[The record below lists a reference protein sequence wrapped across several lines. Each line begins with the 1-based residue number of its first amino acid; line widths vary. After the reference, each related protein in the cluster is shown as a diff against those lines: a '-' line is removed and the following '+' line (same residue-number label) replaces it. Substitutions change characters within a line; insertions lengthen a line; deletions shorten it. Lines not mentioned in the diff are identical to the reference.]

1 MKTNMNKKDSK
12 NSNNNFKKLSKKN
25 SKKDDKINNKNDDE
39 IDNKNDDEIDHK
51 IDDKIKWVEE
61 NTKSRNIYDDINYK
75 IEPIKI
81 IYKYKNINRKV
92 QYLTYIYL
100 GSLGKKYEKILNKI
114 ENLNLFDTLLEITKE
129 EEYKLIEGF
138 GELWM
143 IKFFNIYHISAF
155 VNKLE
160 DKPELKKK
168 ILKKYDEEWL
178 EKFISKFKKEIVYKK
193 VNYSFSDLVK
203 FQYKIKMGKKLEK
216 VLVEKEDIEELNFSY
231 ESKENKN
238 LLTKLDISQLG
249 GSNSFIEDKY
259 DDEQIF
265 STWNNVLFDDNDM
278 NNSNNSYNGY
288 NGYNGNNVLF
298 GGDDGDEDVD
308 DTMNYAE
315 DMDDDDDFN
324 LSNIYPNEIL
334 GENEDEETIKTGFT
348 ENVAESM
355 NYEEIEKLYQ
365 TDEMDKNINTTN
377 TMISNVL
384 SNSKLVEKK
393 QNYMIKFDD
402 YQDADIDNENISNV
416 YLKKF
421 VYTHFIFKDDSIKN
435 VKNKICAVIKGN
447 ERFSPNMYL
456 IPSRMYLWS
465 EYIYNDK
472 LEKVMIGQKWLKKND
487 LLNVDIEPLDIS
499 NYDNLTDKIKNLRD
513 TLKRYGGKIR
523 REDEE
528 TNLLLDYSNYM
539 LNDTIYMCDIYN
551 ELGEEY
557 KCNSEQLKNI
567 TETFFKIYFPKIK
580 SEDIQPIIDFL
591 NNENKKTEEI
601 KMKNTFDT
609 IYNDLLLEKE
619 ITDLIEH
626 VKMNKK
632 KEYQEIF
639 EDGNFITQ
647 SVIHVQLDISD
658 PQLEKENNENLSK
671 IGKLGKSN
679 FSSIILPKLDLFRI
693 FNDFEPDYRYPFI
706 QYQIPDGQ
714 IIFKYYDEYMSEFSK
729 SKDNVD
735 MVTKWFENS
744 PYGISFKIRLVTEK
758 DGINMEKFMAI
769 NINDIGKIEYKTQ
782 WKEEDNANMNNVINT
797 YDYVKDLV
805 DRINKTLENHP
816 RKITVRK
823 PENYEFRFAF
833 INCIQRFKLPN
844 NKIINH
850 NDLSDFCVYF
860 YPYISLQID
869 PKKRV
874 GKSTT
879 EDTKSKYGS
888 YLRYKRV
895 SKFDNTIKIEQRI
908 LSYIRNFDFEDDILA
923 EEISKQFNITTERA
937 KEEIQLVREK
947 FPNIGKVKKSQLKK
961 SDEVP
966 KFKPPGIGIDIQGK
980 IPEKYKI
987 RISGAREQTQL
998 ERIISF
1004 MNVLMY
1010 LYTETYINKNH
1021 EYQEIKNKLKKLTN
1035 IAKRRGKVEEIVN
1048 YQKEINTIKQMA
1060 QIDKKRLGY
1069 TPEEGRDQYSRL
1081 CQNSGNDKKRRP
1093 IQTLLGNFQQLIAK
1107 GYTFNKKTNEYEKK
1121 VKIKSKGKK
1130 DMEIVLKAI
1139 KMTAN
1144 DEITGQSNDIFYTCN
1159 PEDNGQHMYIGF
1171 LTRSNNPFGECMP
1184 CCFKKNKFE
1193 TKNKE
1198 LVNFYKQCMSGKKLD
1213 TNKISQTSSM
1223 GDILYILQDTNK
1235 IQEGR
1240 IGDLPKYLN
1249 LITNVYF
1256 NRVKEIK
1263 NHYLQK
1269 TDSYFFK
1276 YGINQEEYSF
1286 INTIGTI
1293 LNKSVNEIKKLI
1305 VDFLKT
1311 DTDEMYYLSLN
1322 DGDIRTEYKIN
1333 DFARF
1338 ISDSEYI
1345 DYYYLKDLLKIPGLF
1360 TRNGIYPVVFNKSV
1374 IEIKKGLDDDKI
1386 KEDFY
1391 LMIDKSMIVDYDYY
1405 LNMFDTKDLLFLIKD
1420 GKYYY
1425 PIVEIS
1431 KPEETTKMISIK
1443 KLFSSNTDSEIINLI
1458 KKFYI
1463 NTIKD
1468 TKTEYLK
1475 IHTSARE
1482 TYSIINTI
1490 VNKNHEFEIKAQAVD
1505 SRFKCKYLIT
1515 KENCII
1521 PVIPSGIVDKIPI
1534 VCFNSLEYST
1544 RQDCFSKIKFL
1555 SINQSQQYLEK
1566 LYKLSNKK
1574 LNIKPVG
1581 LFYDFISDDNF
1592 ANIIGIMTSNNDLV
1606 PVSKQLIPIKELDNN
1621 NVNYQHRPLYHELD
1635 AKLANY
1641 NKNNFNIIDKRIKN
1655 VNRVKYLDESYQLF
1669 RFELSNMLSET
1680 KYDSTRSKLK
1690 KFIADKKSKEIQE
1703 LLLDLINGKDGD
1715 ELVKIINDLPN
1726 LDYYK
1731 MNNQRIMCA
1740 KHDEAQC
1747 VANPHCVY
1755 VEDTKVSK
1763 SKSKCSFA
1771 LTEKY
1776 LYEFIKKL
1784 SIELCEQEIKVYEL
1798 MKEKKYFVD
1807 DIVDHN
1813 NFTEKPGQ
1821 SIIKS
1826 SNTNL
1831 HKILTDMFGKEHIP
1845 KIGKRF
1851 ISKKKLN
1858 DIQNVLN
1865 ENPVKDVKDA
1875 YIQTIIPQ
1883 NYSIL
1888 RAYVNGYYWCKHKTY
1903 TLDSR
1908 NLGYYSDTQNE
1919 ILNLF
1924 RSQIIDWLNIPDNI
1938 KYLTDLD
1945 DETKKIISNPI
1956 INLDLKDKKTIENQ
1970 FIINK
1975 YIVRLMENNI
1985 EENLGF
1991 MELLILNNIH
2001 NIPIVIFINGTQKYY
2016 IKGNISK
2023 IKNETSDKYFNSS
2036 NINIGLDYNTDY
2048 KYPNTIESIYI
2059 K

>member
-1 MKTNMNKKDSK
+1 MKTNISKKDSK
-12 NSNNNFKKLSKKN
+12 NN
-25 SKKDDKINNKNDDE
+25 SKKHLKKSSKKDSKKSSKKDSKK
-39 IDNKNDDEIDHK
+39 KVVV
-51 IDDKIKWVEE
+51 DDKIKWVEE
-61 NTKSRNIYDDINYK
+61 SIEPRNIYENINYK
-75 IEPIKI
+75 IDPIKI
-81 IYKYKNINRKV
+81 LYKYKNINRKN
-92 QYLTYIYL
+92 QYLTYIFL
-100 GSLGKKYEKILNKI
+100 GSLGKKYEKILNRI
-114 ENLNLFDTLLEITKE
+114 ENLNLYDTLLEISKE

-143 IKFFNIYHISAF
+143 VKFFNIYHISGF

-168 ILKKYDEEWL
+168 LLKKYDEEWL
-178 EKFISKFKKEIVYKK
+178 ENFISKFKKEIVYKK
-193 VNYSFSDLVK
+193 VNYSFGDLVK
-203 FQYKIKMGKKLEK
+203 FQYKVKMGKKLEK
-216 VLVEKEDIEELNFSY
+216 ILIEKEDVEELDFSS
-231 ESKENKN
+231 ETKGNKN
-238 LLTKLDISQLG
+238 LLSKLDISQLG
-249 GSNSFIEDKY
+249 GMNDIEDGSV
-259 DDEQIF
+259 DDNNLSRWE
-265 STWNNVLFDDNDM
+265 NVLVGGGDDNDDM
-278 NNSNNSYNGY
+278 
-288 NGYNGNNVLF
+288 
-298 GGDDGDEDVD
+298 DIEDEQMD
-308 DTMNYAE
+308 YQSE
-315 DMDDDDDFN
+315 DMDADDDEYDP
-324 LSNIYPNEIL
+324 SNIYPTEL
-334 GENEDEETIKTGFT
+334 VSENEDEELVQTGPT
-348 ENVAESM
+348 KESVDESM
-355 NYEEIEKLYQ
+355 NYDEIEKLYQ

-377 TMISNVL
+377 TMISSVL
-384 SNSKLVEKK
+384 DNSKLVEKK

-402 YQDADIDNENISNV
+402 YQDTDIDNENISNV
-416 YLKKF
+416 YIKKF

-447 ERFSPNMYL
+447 SRFGPNMYL

-472 LEKVMIGQKWLKKND
+472 LEKVMIGQKWMKKNE
-487 LLNVDIEPLDIS
+487 LLNLDIEPLDIS

-513 TLKRYGGKIR
+513 TIKRYGGKIR

-528 TNLLLDYSNYM
+528 TNLLLDYSDYM
-539 LNDTIYMCDIYN
+539 LNDTIYMCDVYN

-557 KCNSEQLKNI
+557 KCNPEQLKNI
-567 TETFFKIYFPKIK
+567 TETFFKLYFPKIK
-580 SEDIQPIIDFL
+580 SEDIQGIIDFL
-591 NNENKKTEEI
+591 SDENKKTEEI
-601 KMKNTFDT
+601 KIKNTFDT
-609 IYNDLLLEKE
+609 IYNDALLEKE
-619 ITDLIEH
+619 ITDLIEA

-632 KEYQEIF
+632 KEYTEVF

-647 SVIHVQLDISD
+647 SVIHVQLEISD
-658 PQLEKENNENLSK
+658 PQLEKENKENLSK
-671 IGKLGKSN
+671 IGKIGKTN
-679 FSSIILPKLDLFRI
+679 FGSVLLPKLDLFRI

-714 IIFKYYDEYMSEFSK
+714 IIFKYFDEYMGEFSK

-744 PYGISFKIRLVTEK
+744 PYGISFKIRLVSEK
-758 DGINMEKFMAI
+758 DGVEVEKFMAI

-782 WKEEDNANMNNVINT
+782 WKEEDNANMNDIINT
-797 YDYVKDLV
+797 YDYVKELV

-850 NDLSDFCVYF
+850 NDLSDFCIYF
-860 YPYISLQID
+860 YPYISLQIE
-869 PKKRV
+869 PKKRI

-879 EDTKSKYGS
+879 EETKSKYGS

-895 SKFDNTIKIEQRI
+895 TKFDNTAKIEQRI
-908 LSYIRNFDFEDDILA
+908 LSYMRNFDFEDDILG
-923 EEISKQFNITTERA
+923 EEISKQFNITVERA
-937 KEEIQLVREK
+937 KEEIQKVRDK
-947 FPNIGKVKKSQLKK
+947 FPNLGKVKKTQLKK
-961 SDEVP
+961 SDDVP

-998 ERIISF
+998 ERIITF

-1010 LYTETYINKNH
+1010 LYSETYINKNP

-1035 IAKRRGKVEEIVN
+1035 IAKRRGKVEEVVN
-1048 YQKEINTIKQMA
+1048 YQKEVKTIKQMA
-1060 QIDKKRLGY
+1060 QLDKKRLGY
-1069 TPEEGRDQYSRL
+1069 TPEEGHDQYSRL

-1093 IQTLLGNFQQLIAK
+1093 VQTLLGNLQQLVSK
-1107 GYTFNKKTNEYEKK
+1107 GYSLNKKTGEYEKK
-1121 VKIKSKGKK
+1121 IKIKSKGKK
-1130 DMEIVLKAI
+1130 DMEIILKAI
-1139 KMTAN
+1139 KMTAQ
-1144 DEITGQSNDIFYTCN
+1144 DETSGQSNDIFYTCN

-1198 LVNFYKQCMSGKKLD
+1198 LVTFYKQCMGEKKSETD
-1213 TNKISQTSSM
+1213 KISQSGSQ

-1240 IGDLPKYLN
+1240 IGDLPKYLE

-1256 NRVKEIK
+1256 NKEKEIK
-1263 NHYLQK
+1263 NHYLLK
-1269 TDSYFFK
+1269 TSSYFFK
-1276 YGINQEEYSF
+1276 FGINQEEYSF
-1286 INTIGTI
+1286 INTMGTI
-1293 LNKSVNEIKKLI
+1293 LNKSVNEVKKLI

-1311 DTDEMYYLSLN
+1311 DTDEMYYFALN
-1322 DGDIRTEYKIN
+1322 DGDIRAEYKIN
-1333 DFARF
+1333 DFTRF
-1338 ISDSEYI
+1338 IQDSEYI

-1360 TRNGIYPVVFNKSV
+1360 TRNGIFPIVFNKSV
-1374 IEIKKGLDDDKI
+1374 IEIKKGLGEEKI

-1391 LMIDKSMIVDYDYY
+1391 LMIDKSMIIDYDYY

-1431 KPEETTKMISIK
+1431 KPEETSKTIEIK
-1443 KLFSSNTDSEIINLI
+1443 KLFTSSSNSNEVKLKSKFNANTDNEIIDMI

-1468 TKTEYLK
+1468 TRTEYPK
-1475 IHTSARE
+1475 THTSARE
-1482 TYSIINTI
+1482 TYSIINEI
-1490 VNKNHEFEIKAQAVD
+1490 VKKNPEFEIKAQAVD

-1521 PVIPSGIVDKIPI
+1521 PVIPSGIVDKVPI
-1534 VCFNSLEYST
+1534 ICFNSLEYST
-1544 RQDCFSKIKFL
+1544 RQDCFSKLKFPL
-1555 SINQSQQYLEK
+1555 INQTQDYLEK
-1566 LYKLSNKK
+1566 LFKLSGKK
-1574 LNIKPVG
+1574 LNIKPIG
-1581 LFYDFISDDNF
+1581 MFYDYISDDNF
-1592 ANIIGIMTSNNDLV
+1592 ADIIGIMTSNNDLV
-1606 PVSKQLIPIKELDNN
+1606 PVSKQLVPIKELDTN

-1641 NKNNFNIIDKRIKN
+1641 DKNYFNVIDKRIKN
-1655 VNRVKYLDESYQLF
+1655 VNRVKYLDEAYQLF
-1669 RFELSNMLSET
+1669 RFELSNVLSEP
-1680 KYDSTRSKLK
+1680 KYDTVKNKLK
-1690 KFIADKKSKEIQE
+1690 KFIADKKSKEIQQ
-1703 LLLDLINGKDGD
+1703 LLLDISNGKDGV
-1715 ELVKIINDLPN
+1715 ELVKIIDDLPN

-1731 MNNQRIMCA
+1731 MNNQRLVCA
-1740 KHDEAQC
+1740 KQNEADC
-1747 VANPHCVY
+1747 VSNPHCVY

-1763 SKSKCSFA
+1763 AKSKGRCAFA

-1776 LYEFIKKL
+1776 LYEFIKKI

-1798 MKEKKYFVD
+1798 LKEKKYFVD

-1813 NFTEKPGQ
+1813 NFTEKPNQ

-1831 HKILTDMFGKEHIP
+1831 HKILTDMFGKEHVP

-1851 ISKKKLN
+1851 MSKKNLN
-1858 DIQNVLN
+1858 DIQNMLI
-1865 ENPVKDVKDA
+1865 ENPLKDIKDA
-1875 YIQTIIPQ
+1875 FTQTIIPQ
-1883 NYSIL
+1883 NYSII
-1888 RAYVNGYYWCKHKTY
+1888 RAYVNGYYWIKHKSY
-1903 TLDSR
+1903 TLDTR

-1919 ILNLF
+1919 IVNLF
-1924 RSQIIDWLNIPDNI
+1924 RSHIIDWLNIPDNI
-1938 KYLTDLD
+1938 KYLTNLD
-1945 DETKKIISNPI
+1945 DETKKIVSNQI
-1956 INLDLKDKKTIENQ
+1956 LELDIKAKKIVENQ
-1970 FIINK
+1970 LIINK

-2001 NIPIVIFINGTQKYY
+2001 NIPIVIFINGTPKYY
-2016 IKGNISK
+2016 IKENISK
-2023 IKNETSDKYFNSS
+2023 IKNEASNKYFSSS
-2036 NINIGLDYNTDY
+2036 NINIGLDYNVDY
-2048 KYPNTIESIYI
+2048 KYPNTIETIYI